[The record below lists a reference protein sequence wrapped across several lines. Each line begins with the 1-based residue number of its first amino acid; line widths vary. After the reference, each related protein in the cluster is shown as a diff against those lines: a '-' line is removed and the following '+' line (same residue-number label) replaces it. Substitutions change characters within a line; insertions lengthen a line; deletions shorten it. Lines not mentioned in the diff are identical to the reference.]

1 MHGERHWH
9 ESLWLGWF
17 PCSLRDTHRG
27 RHSVR
32 KAEPLANAGEV
43 VLVRR
48 VKVWAEDVVA
58 RNWQET
64 EDAATLVVQ
73 DDDDEMCPS
82 LTQRCQRIQVVQC
95 GQVADEDGA
104 AAAASKCNAQTRVQ
118 DTVDAARS
126 SVAHD
131 YWSRR
136 AKVIQVANR

>member
-1 MHGERHWH
+1 MPKEINRNDLVKILVSEDGIEEETYGLVAANTGRTLGMHY
-9 ESLWLGWF
+9 LY
-17 PCSLRDTHRG
+17 P
-27 RHSVR
+27 
-32 KAEPLANAGEV
+32 
-43 VLVRR
+43 
-48 VKVWAEDVVA
+48 
-58 RNWQET
+58 T
-64 EDAATLVVQ
+64 EMYYKSACVYRL
-73 DDDDEMCPS
+73 DDDEMCPS